1 MTSDVLRQLEETLRK
16 KIDFDQAQMLK
27 NKAYHDEIGI
37 DYITDLLTLYAMIQY
52 LLRDEARK

>member
-16 KIDFDQAQMLK
+16 KIDFDQAQLLK
-27 NKAYHDEIGI
+27 NKTYHEEIGVE
-37 DYITDLLTLYAMIQY
+37 YIADLLTLYAMIRY